1 MELSAGN
8 LFNTIG
14 SDYLSFWTVG
24 KIANTHG
31 YAHIYDLSLL
41 AMIQKPFHEIIAT
54 DNVYAPIPAPF
65 FSFFTVPFQLLAILN
80 AKTGYAVWS
89 ILNLLGL
96 ILYLRFFIKDLT
108 SKQVQPRF
116 MVLIVISY
124 PVFLNLFWGQINV
137 WLAIC
142 VGEFMRMA
150 IKGKPFVSGL
160 CLAGLLIK
168 PQSLVLILPV
178 LLLQRSWK
186 KLVGFAAGTIA
197 VLVISLGLSGIQ
209 GVRAL
214 FDLWLKYAAA
224 IPTNAPEN
232 MVNWR
237 MLGIQLGFV
246 MPSAAGWTIAV
257 IGLIATISAVFWLWQ
272 KPISD
277 LSLKFP
283 IALLGILTATL
294 VVSWHSHMHMMV
306 IILPPLLYLAL
317 QNKIPPVVIN
327 YWMFGPPIALMIA
340 FIFLVFNKLGL
351 VPIYGFEGLFL
362 ALCGLILNLRLL
374 NLEHQNIQK

>member
-1 MELSAGN
+1 MQKQDMRSG
-8 LFNTIG
+8 
-14 SDYLSFWTVG
+14 
-24 KIANTHG
+24 
-31 YAHIYDLSLL
+31 LSLICL
-41 AMIQKPFHEIIAT
+41 E
-54 DNVYAPIPAPF
+54 
-65 FSFFTVPFQLLAILN
+65 
-80 AKTGYAVWS
+80 
-89 ILNLLGL
+89 L

-124 PVFLNLFWGQINV
+124 PVFLNFFWGRINV

-160 CLAGLLIK
+160 WLAGLLMK
-168 PQSLVLILPV
+168 NPQSLVLILPV

-246 MPSAAGWTIAV
+246 MPS
-257 IGLIATISAVFWLWQ
+257 S
-272 KPISD
+272 
-277 LSLKFP
+277 
-283 IALLGILTATL
+283 TA
-294 VVSWHSHMHMMV
+294 
-306 IILPPLLYLAL
+306 
-317 QNKIPPVVIN
+317 
-327 YWMFGPPIALMIA
+327 
-340 FIFLVFNKLGL
+340 
-351 VPIYGFEGLFL
+351 
-362 ALCGLILNLRLL
+362 
-374 NLEHQNIQK
+374 